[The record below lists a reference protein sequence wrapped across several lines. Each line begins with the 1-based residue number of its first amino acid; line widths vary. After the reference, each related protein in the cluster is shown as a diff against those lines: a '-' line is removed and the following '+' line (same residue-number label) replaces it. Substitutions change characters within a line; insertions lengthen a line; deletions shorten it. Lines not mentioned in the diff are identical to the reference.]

1 MGIEAAHPPTL
12 RTIRRGRYVA
22 WTLTL
27 AVVVVLITIGL
38 VGRMRS
44 STAAAPAAPSDT
56 PTVTFLYAERGKPK
70 TELTLNGSIQS
81 VNEAML
87 YARTNGYLKTW
98 LVDIGDKVRSGQ
110 MLAEIETPELDQEL
124 QEAQA
129 KLAQI
134 KVNMELART
143 TAERY
148 QGLRGDDAVSPQEVD
163 DKVGAYEARKAE
175 YAVTQAQI
183 KRLQEL
189 RGFQRVVAPF
199 AGTVI
204 ARNAEKGQLVTAGSA
219 NPNGWLFKIAQTD
232 GLRVVVPV
240 PQSYLRMVRATQT
253 ADILVRE
260 YPEKV
265 FPAKVTRHAGAL
277 DAATRTML
285 VELRPEAAVGELVPG
300 MYCQVRFQLTNPTP
314 SIVLPHNALLV
325 GSEGTRV
332 AVVDGGNTVRIRQI
346 AIGRDF
352 GKEVEVISGVGEKER
367 VIMNPRDTIEEGMK
381 VNPVLAEK
389 HGDKK
394 EEKKDAKPPE
404 KAAEKPK
411 S

>member
-1 MGIEAAHPPTL
+1 MSSESTHTSAL
-12 RTIRRGRYVA
+12 RTAASNSRPVLRGRYFA
-22 WTLTL
+22 WVLAFVVIASLL
-27 AVVVVLITIGL
+27 AVGL
-38 VGRMRS
+38 AGRMES
-44 STAAAPAAPSDT
+44 STAAAPAPSDT
-56 PTVTFLYAERGKPK
+56 PTVTFLYAERGKAK
-70 TELTLNGSIQS
+70 TDLTLNGSIQS

-87 YARTNGYLKTW
+87 YARTNGYLKNW
-98 LVDIGDKVRSGQ
+98 LVDIGDKVKAGQ
-110 MLAEIETPELDQEL
+110 LLAEIETPELDQEL

-134 KVNMELART
+134 KVNLELARV

-163 DKVGAYEARKAE
+163 DKVGAYEARKAD
-175 YAVTQAQI
+175 YAITQAQI

-199 AGTVI
+199 SGTVI
-204 ARNAEKGQLVTAGSA
+204 ARNAEKGQLVGAGST

-232 GLRVVVPV
+232 GLRIVVPV

-253 ADILVRE
+253 AEVLVRE

-285 VELRPEAAVGELVPG
+285 VELRPEAASGELMPG
-300 MYCQVRFQLTNPTP
+300 MNCQVRFQLTNPAP
-314 SIVLPHNALLV
+314 SIVVPHNALLV

-332 AVVDGGNTVRIRQI
+332 AVVDGGNTVRIRRI

-352 GKEVEVISGVGEKER
+352 GKEVEVISGIAEKDR

-381 VNPVLAEK
+381 VNPVLA
-389 HGDKK
+389 G
-394 EEKKDAKPPE
+394 EKKDAKPPE
-404 KAAEKPK
+404 KSAEKPK

>member
-1 MGIEAAHPPTL
+1 MGSESTRTPAL
-12 RTIRRGRYVA
+12 RTGVSNSRPVLRYLA
-22 WTLTL
+22 WVMGFVVIASLL
-27 AVVVVLITIGL
+27 ATGL
-38 VGRMRS
+38 AGRMQS
-44 STAAAPAAPSDT
+44 STAAAPAPSDI
-56 PTVTFLYAERGKPK
+56 PTVTFLYAERGKAK
-70 TELTLNGSIQS
+70 TDLTLNGSIQS

-87 YARTNGYLKTW
+87 YARTNGYLKNW
-98 LVDIGDKVRSGQ
+98 LVDIGDKVKVGQ
-110 MLAEIETPELDQEL
+110 LLAEIETPELEQEL

-129 KLAQI
+129 KLGQI
-134 KVNMELART
+134 KVNLELART

-148 QGLRGDDAVSPQEVD
+148 QGLRGDDAVSPQEVE

-199 AGTVI
+199 SGTVI
-204 ARNAEKGQLVTAGSA
+204 ARNAEKGQLVTAGSS

-260 YPEKV
+260 YSEKI

-285 VELRPEAAVGELVPG
+285 VELRPEAAPGELMPG
-300 MYCQVRFQLTNPTP
+300 MYCQVRFQLTNPNP
-314 SIVLPHNALLV
+314 SIVVPHNVLLV

-352 GKEVEVISGVGEKER
+352 GKEVEVISGIAEKDR
-367 VIMNPRDTIEEGMK
+367 VIMNPRDNIEDGTK

-389 HGDKK
+389 HG
-394 EEKKDAKPPE
+394 EKKDAKPPE
-404 KAAEKPK
+404 KGAEKPK

>member
-1 MGIEAAHPPTL
+1 MSSEATHTPAL
-12 RTIRRGRYVA
+12 RTAASNSRPVLRGRYLA
-22 WTLTL
+22 WVL
-27 AVVVVLITIGL
+27 AFVVIASLFAVGL
-38 VGRMRS
+38 AGRMES
-44 STAAAPAAPSDT
+44 STAAAPAPSDT
-56 PTVTFLYAERGKPK
+56 PTVTFLYAERGKAK
-70 TELTLNGSIQS
+70 TDLTLNGSIQS

-87 YARTNGYLKTW
+87 YARTNGYLKNW
-98 LVDIGDKVRSGQ
+98 LVDIGDKVKAGQ
-110 MLAEIETPELDQEL
+110 LLAEIETPELDQEL

-134 KVNMELART
+134 KVNLELARV

-163 DKVGAYEARKAE
+163 DKVGAYEARKAD
-175 YAVTQAQI
+175 YVITQAQI

-199 AGTVI
+199 SGTVI
-204 ARNAEKGQLVTAGSA
+204 ARNAEKGQLVGAGST

-232 GLRVVVPV
+232 GLRIVVPV

-253 ADILVRE
+253 AEVLVRE

-285 VELRPEAAVGELVPG
+285 VELRPEAASGELMPG

-314 SIVLPHNALLV
+314 SIVVPHNALLV

-332 AVVDGGNTVRIRQI
+332 AVVDGGNTVRIRRI

-352 GKEVEVISGVGEKER
+352 GKEVEVISGIAEKDR

-381 VNPVLAEK
+381 VNPVLA
-389 HGDKK
+389 G
-394 EEKKDAKPPE
+394 EKKDAKPPE
-404 KAAEKPK
+404 KSAEKPK